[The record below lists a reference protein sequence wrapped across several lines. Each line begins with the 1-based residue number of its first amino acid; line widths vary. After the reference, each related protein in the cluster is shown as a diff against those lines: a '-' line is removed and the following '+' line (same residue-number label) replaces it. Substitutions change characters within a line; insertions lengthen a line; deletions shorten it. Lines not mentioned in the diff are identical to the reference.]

1 MSRPGLL
8 SSNIV
13 RVAVRALPAGGARER
28 YRREFLAELTAC
40 AGRTQLRFAVGVLS
54 SVVAL
59 RAALAGSA
67 LLVGPVDPP
76 AFPEHRK
83 PWLCRLR
90 LHRWVACHNPDGED
104 YLRCRRCGVD
114 HFELKPATNGDV
126 VGNLFGQ
133 WPA

>member
-1 MSRPGLL
+1 MSVGAL
-8 SSNIV
+8 SRAIV
-13 RVAVRALPAGGARER
+13 RIAVRVLPAGGARER
-28 YRREFLAELTAC
+28 YRREFLAELAAC
-40 AGRTQLRFAVGVLS
+40 TRAAQLRFAAGVLT

-76 AFPEHRK
+76 AFPEPRR

-90 LHRWVACHNPDGED
+90 LHRWMACQNPDGEF

-114 HFELKPATNGDV
+114 HFELKPARNGNI